1 MDKFSILQTI
11 SSLQVTM
18 KNLRQEGKIGERIN
32 NYQVKFFLFN
42 FLTDDINVKLKIY
55 L

>member
-32 NYQVKFFLFN
+32 NYQVNFFLFN
-42 FLTDDINVKLKIY
+42 SLADDINVKLKIY

>member
-18 KNLRQEGKIGERIN
+18 KNLQQEGKIGERIN
-32 NYQVKFFLFN
+32 NYQVKLFLFN
-42 FLTDDINVKLKIY
+42 FLTDDINVKWKIY